1 MRRQSFGIGYLTTNT
16 NYNYFS
22 LGGMVV
28 GYCGV
33 GGAGAAVGEGE
44 GGSNREVKVLNSEL
58 DTRAQFFSVQIHFF
72 SENPK
77 ILKACLIPSKHMEK
91 SLQPIAWL
99 SCIERKSD

>member
-1 MRRQSFGIGYLTTNT
+1 
-16 NYNYFS
+16 
-22 LGGMVV
+22 MVV

-72 SENPK
+72 SQNPK
-77 ILKACLIPSKHMEK
+77 ILKYEFVVLGLGFQHGSNITVFY
-91 SLQPIAWL
+91 
-99 SCIERKSD
+99 SDFL